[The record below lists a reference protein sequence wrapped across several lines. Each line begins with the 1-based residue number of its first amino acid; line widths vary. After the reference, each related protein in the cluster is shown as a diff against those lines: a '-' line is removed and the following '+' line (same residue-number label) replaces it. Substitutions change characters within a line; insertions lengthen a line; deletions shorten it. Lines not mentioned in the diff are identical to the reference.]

1 MIGIEIV
8 ASVDRENAI
17 FLTGE
22 TAYVVVTLR
31 NTVQIGNSLAWGCVQ
46 LHCDQILGKE
56 EKQKPSDS
64 VTALPHGKTA
74 LYSSKPMIIFCDI
87 KLNSGEVLEYS
98 GSFEIPT
105 NLPPSFKGSFVKY
118 SWYITVAV
126 QHVDAPF
133 KLLQLP
139 LRVLN
144 FNIPIELPLNT
155 AGNPFLAQNYKHP
168 PVLDFARSAIDEKT
182 SARHHKYFKINNG
195 TDSFATVALFR
206 NVFKLGDDITCRLTF
221 DQKPNLRCTVVS
233 IRLET
238 IEEDLQND
246 KNVPNVTIH
255 FVKYIVTM
263 FMQDCHCILSIPGNA
278 IPAFTTDAVC
288 LRWRLHFDF
297 LVSNGSPVHQNTN
310 ACSTIK
316 KELQCEKIPWDHYI
330 QVHACNPFNVNLAC
344 TNSISSVT
352 ENV

>member
-1 MIGIEIV
+1 MIGIEII
-8 ASVDRENAI
+8 ASVNRENAI

-22 TAYVVVTLR
+22 TAYVLVTLR

-46 LHCDQILGKE
+46 LHCDQIQGKE
-56 EKQKPSDS
+56 EKQKPTDS
-64 VTALPHGKTA
+64 VTSLSHGKTA

-87 KLNSGEVLEYS
+87 KLNSGELLEYS
-98 GSFEIPT
+98 GSFEIPAK
-105 NLPPSFKGSFVKY
+105 LPPSFKGSFVKY
-118 SWYITVAV
+118 SWYVTVAV

-144 FNIPIELPLNT
+144 FNIPIEMPLNT
-155 AGNPFLAQNYKHP
+155 AGNPFLAQNYKQQ
-168 PVLDFARSAIDEKT
+168 VT
-182 SARHHKYFKINNG
+182 
-195 TDSFATVALFR
+195 
-206 NVFKLGDDITCRLTF
+206 
-221 DQKPNLRCTVVS
+221 

-246 KNVPNVTIH
+246 KNVPNVTTH
-255 FVKYIVTM
+255 AVKYVVTM
-263 FMQDCHCILSIPGNA
+263 FMQDCQCILSIPGNA
-278 IPAFTTDAVC
+278 VPAFTTDVVC

-297 LVSNGSPVHQNTN
+297 LVSNGSPIDQSSIG
-310 ACSTIK
+310 CSTIK

-344 TNSISSVT
+344 PTSISSVT